1 MRIIR
6 NERHIRISNSI
17 GKYALIAGLLVL
29 AGGFILSLFKMEW
42 VGVILAS
49 LVVGIA
55 LSLVGGFFFDRYVG
69 ALAHHEA
76 LANVLKGLDDRY
88 ALFQYTLPASHVLL
102 EPGGLTVFVVKAQGG
117 EVIYQGEGRWK
128 HRQRGKFFRQF
139 AGQEAVGSPH
149 LEAEYQVRRLE
160 RWLSRQLPEVN
171 VPVRGV
177 VVFVNPQV
185 TLQADNAPVPTF
197 YGKKLKNWLR
207 GAGKLKPLPE
217 STYRQVAEALGVK

>member
-117 EVIYQGEGRWK
+117 E
-128 HRQRGKFFRQF
+128 RGKFFRQF

>member
-17 GKYALIAGLLVL
+17 GKYGLIAGLVILT
-29 AGGFILSLFKMEW
+29 AGFILSLFKMEW
-42 VGVILAS
+42 WGVIMATLIVGLAF
-49 LVVGIA
+49 A
-55 LSLVGGFFFDRYVG
+55 FVGGFFFDRYAG

-76 LANVLKGLDDRY
+76 LVNVLKGLDDRY
-88 ALFQYTLPASHVLL
+88 TLFQYTLPAAHVLL
-102 EPGGLTVFVVKAQGG
+102 EPGGCTVFVVKAQGG
-117 EVIYQGEGRWK
+117 EVIYQGDGRWK

-139 AGQEAVGSPH
+139 AGQEAVGVPH
-149 LEAEYQVRRLE
+149 LEAEDQVRRLE
-160 RWLSRQLPEVN
+160 RWLSRQLPDVE

-185 TLQADNAPVPTF
+185 ELQAEDAPVPTF

-207 GAGKLKPLPE
+207 GPGRLKPLPNGV
-217 STYRQVAEALGVK
+217 YQRLAEVLGVK